1 MFTQQHNLLKHFQRQ
16 HSNDH
21 VHMYKVTLSLVTIR
35 ALNKNPIDDVTVN
48 NDSMRTYDMWA
59 SFQVSQW
66 CKLTD
71 TMTMSMR
78 KEKTGWQIMRHV

>member
-48 NDSMRTYDMWA
+48 NDSLRTYMWA

-66 CKLTD
+66 CKLTN
-71 TMTMSMR
+71 TMSMR
-78 KEKTGWQIMRHV
+78 KEQTG

>member
-1 MFTQQHNLLKHFQRQ
+1 
-16 HSNDH
+16 
-21 VHMYKVTLSLVTIR
+21 MYKVTLSLVTIR

-71 TMTMSMR
+71 TMTEYEKR
-78 KEKTGWQIMRHV
+78 KNRLADNETCIGNKRAQLKLQR